1 MTVQGLAPA
10 LALRGIGLAV
20 GGSVL
25 LSVNDL
31 AIKFLSG
38 GYALHQV
45 ILTRSLIAIS
55 VIVGA
60 VVLTGTGLGSLR
72 TTRPRAHLLR
82 VSLVMVSNVTYFMGL
97 AALPLAN
104 AVAIAFVSPVLVTL
118 LSVLVLREMV
128 GPWRWGAVALGMLG
142 VLVMM
147 RPGAEAFHWAALLVL
162 ISAFCYASTHTMTRV
177 MRRTES
183 AFALN
188 FYVQVGFI
196 VVSTTMGL
204 LVGDGRFA
212 GSADPSVAFL
222 LHGWHWPPLVD
233 WPVFLVGGLALAFGG
248 LMISQAYRTCEAALI
263 APFEYMALP
272 MALVWGLLVFG
283 TWPNVLSLV
292 GMGLI
297 LAGGL
302 VAVWRDGVRGRA

>member
-1 MTVQGLAPA
+1 MQGLAPA
-10 LALRGIGLAV
+10 LALRGIVLAV
-20 GGSVL
+20 GGSAL

-31 AIKFLSG
+31 AIKVLSG

-45 ILTRSLIAIS
+45 ILTRSLIAIT
-55 VIVGA
+55 VIVG
-60 VVLTGTGLGSLR
+60 VVTLTGQGPGSLR
-72 TTRPRAHLLR
+72 TTRPLAHLVR
-82 VSLVMVSNVTYFMGL
+82 VAIVLVSNVTYFMGL

-118 LSVLVLREMV
+118 LSGVILHERV

-142 VLVMM
+142 VLVMI
-147 RPGAEAFHWAALLVL
+147 RPGAEAFQWAALLVL
-162 ISAFCYASTHTMTRV
+162 ISSLCYASSHMMTRA
-177 MRRTES
+177 MRGTES

-204 LVGDGRFA
+204 AVGDGRFA
-212 GSADPSVAFL
+212 GSADPSLAFL
-222 LHGWHWPPLVD
+222 LHGWRWPPMVD
-233 WPVFLVGGLALAFGG
+233 WPVFLVGGLVLAFGG

-283 TWPNVLSLV
+283 TWPDGLSLV

-302 VAVWRDGVRGRA
+302 VAVWRNAVRGV